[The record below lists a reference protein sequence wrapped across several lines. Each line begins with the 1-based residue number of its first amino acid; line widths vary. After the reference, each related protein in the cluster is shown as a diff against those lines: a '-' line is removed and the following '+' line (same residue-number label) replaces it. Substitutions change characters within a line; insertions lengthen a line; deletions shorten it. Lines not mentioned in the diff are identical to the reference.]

1 MVCSTLFSLLSSK
14 LRSSDELS
22 LFKSVLMTCFS
33 DFKLTFSDESI
44 LSDDTAVSD
53 MFEASTSA
61 VSNIPCDPDTVFTDV
76 VCDCNTAVVVISD
89 ILRSFCTV
97 AAVVS
102 VAPIFS
108 DAIVAAF
115 SDALMVS
122 DVPMASVEAV
132 FTSPGLSGS
141 VKISSS
147 CGFSSTSIF
156 ETASSNA

>member
-1 MVCSTLFSLLSSK
+1 
-14 LRSSDELS
+14 
-22 LFKSVLMTCFS
+22 
-33 DFKLTFSDESI
+33 
-44 LSDDTAVSD
+44 

-61 VSNIPCDPDTVFTDV
+61 VSNIPCDPDTVLSSDAVCNSDTVFTDV
-76 VCDCNTAVVVISD
+76 VCDCDTAVVAISD

-108 DAIVAAF
+108 DAIVTEFSDVLMF

-122 DVPMASVEAV
+122 DVPMVSDFTCGCWNTGSSVSSVTSEICTFAMSSSAEAV
-132 FTSPGLSGS
+132 FISPGLSGS
-141 VKISSS
+141 VKISST

>member
-1 MVCSTLFSLLSSK
+1 
-14 LRSSDELS
+14 
-22 LFKSVLMTCFS
+22 
-33 DFKLTFSDESI
+33 
-44 LSDDTAVSD
+44 

-61 VSNIPCDPDTVFTDV
+61 VSNIPCDPDTVLSSDAVCNSDTVFTDV
-76 VCDCNTAVVVISD
+76 VCDCDTAVVAISD

-108 DAIVAAF
+108 DALI
-115 SDALMVS
+115 VS
-122 DVPMASVEAV
+122 DVPMVSDFTCGCWNTGSSVSSVTSEICTFAMSSSAEAV
-132 FTSPGLSGS
+132 FISPGLSGS
-141 VKISSS
+141 VKISST